1 MNIPFTVEQFFA
13 VFRNYNEAIWPVQ
26 VLAYVL
32 GILALVLAYRE
43 GKMSNRIISGILAI
57 FWIWMGLFYHIFHFS
72 VINPAAWGFGIV
84 FILQGLL
91 FLVAGTLL
99 NKLTFRFTV
108 KPLPIVGAIF
118 ILYAMV
124 IYPVLGMYFGHLYPA
139 APMFGVAPCPAT
151 IFTIGI
157 LLWTTDQVPG
167 YILIIPFLWSL
178 IGMSAAINLR
188 VPQDYGLVIAVV
200 LGTILI
206 LIQNRKIKKLP
217 L

>member
-1 MNIPFTVEQFFA
+1 M
-13 VFRNYNEAIWPVQ
+13 
-26 VLAYVL
+26 L

-43 GKMSNRIISGILAI
+43 SKMSNRIISGILAI
-57 FWIWMGLFYHIFHFS
+57 FWIWMGLFYHIFHCS

-91 FLVAGTLL
+91 FLVAGILL